1 MTYDDRLEIDI
12 KRHTDSEPTNWYEVY
27 SNVETYSLPDAQTKR
42 EALDALMDIIDYY
55 TKAYCDVKDTKD
67 DDE

>member
-12 KRHTDSEPTNWYEVY
+12 KRYTNNEPTNWYEVY

-42 EALDALMDIIDYY
+42 EALDALIDIIDYY